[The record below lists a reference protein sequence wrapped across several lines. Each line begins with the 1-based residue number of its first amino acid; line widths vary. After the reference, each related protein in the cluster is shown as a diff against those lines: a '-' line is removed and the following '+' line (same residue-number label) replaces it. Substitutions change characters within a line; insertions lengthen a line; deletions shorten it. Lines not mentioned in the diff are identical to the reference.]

1 MDTLTANNI
10 GMQELTME
18 EVDDVSGGLIC
29 VLVLCFAAGYGV
41 GTAIY
46 NAIS

>member
-1 MDTLTANNI
+1 MNAMTTNEI

-18 EVDDVSGGLIC
+18 EIDEVSGGVLC
-29 VLVLCFAAGYGV
+29 LLVLAFGVGYGV

-46 NAIS
+46 NAVK